1 MLSAGCTFFLNLRRM
16 QNSGQYLFPFSSLLS
31 LIPTLLIAVTRVK
44 PFHQTGMILAHSSVW
59 FPSNLRLVL
68 ATVATNITEKFV
80 LSQRLM
86 ASSVWFPS
94 NLRLVLATVATNITE
109 KFVLSQRLMAER
121 LATLLYSRKYTN
133 GTESSCWC
141 SSSVRT
147 GMLAAKYLKHG
158 NSLSKHKLRKGSQ
171 NYGGQRSE

>member
-1 MLSAGCTFFLNLRRM
+1 M
-16 QNSGQYLFPFSSLLS
+16 QNSGQYFFPFSSLLS
-31 LIPTLLIAVTRVK
+31 LVPTLLIAVTRVK
-44 PFHQTGMILAHSSVW
+44 PFHQTGMILAH
-59 FPSNLRLVL
+59 
-68 ATVATNITEKFV
+68 
-80 LSQRLM
+80 
-86 ASSVWFPS
+86 SSVWFPS

-147 GMLAAKYLKHG
+147 GMLAVKYLKHG